1 MDAARLAA
9 LPPHALLVNI
19 ARGSLVDEAAV
30 AQALLA
36 GRLQGYAADVFA
48 MEDWALSD
56 RPRAVPAA
64 LLAHP
69 RTLFTPHL
77 GSAVAQVREAIEM
90 SAADSLAAYFAGLPV
105 PGQIA
110 P

>member
-1 MDAARLAA
+1 V
-9 LPPHALLVNI
+9 VNV

-30 AQALLA
+30 AEALHA
-36 GRLQGYAADVFA
+36 GRLGGYAADVFA

-56 RPRAVPAA
+56 RPRKIPPA

-69 RTLFTPHL
+69 RSLFTPHL

-90 SAADSLAAYFAGLPV
+90 AAAESLAAFFAGKPV
-105 PGQIA
+105 PGRIA
-110 P
+110 